1 MSPRGPVGW
10 APASLPFLALGSR
23 PPLLCSHWALKT
35 LNLGRASLLSG
46 PRCDS
51 AGPAACGGQRSLSAF
66 TAPPSRVKKRYL
78 YLNRTN
84 WPPERRTFQ
93 LCPEAS
99 GRGLPLQQENSQQP
113 QHGPTPF
120 TASPNVVH
128 SACTG
133 QESCT
138 SLRHL
143 PGLDGRTQGAGHSSW
158 EGTPVPWQQHVALR
172 CQTSP
177 VGPSASRRGLL
188 GCFFK
193 KAAPADPGAFK
204 ICKPRHLPRQIQA
217 WPRNRGPR

>member
-1 MSPRGPVGW
+1 M
-10 APASLPFLALGSR
+10 
-23 PPLLCSHWALKT
+23 
-35 LNLGRASLLSG
+35 NLGRASLPSG

-158 EGTPVPWQQHVALR
+158 ERTPVPWQQHVALR
-172 CQTSP
+172 CHSP
-177 VGPSASRRGLL
+177 VGPSASSRGLL
-188 GCFFK
+188 DCFFK
-193 KAAPADPGAFK
+193 KAGPADPGAFK

-217 WPRNRGPR
+217 WPRNRGPREGSSSPQQES